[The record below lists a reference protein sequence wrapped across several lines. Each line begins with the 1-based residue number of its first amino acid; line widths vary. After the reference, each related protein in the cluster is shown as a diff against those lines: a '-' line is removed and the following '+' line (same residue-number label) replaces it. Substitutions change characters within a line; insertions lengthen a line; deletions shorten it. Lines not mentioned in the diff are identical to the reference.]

1 MPLDPPPLDQ
11 LLPGYAQA
19 VDELSEALRYYEAH
33 RHRSTDPLWYEA
45 RDRLFAARRQLKRV
59 TAILQPDQPPKTAP
73 FTISI

>member
-19 VDELSEALRYYEAH
+19 VDELSEAQRFYQLHIH
-33 RHRSTDPLWYEA
+33 RKTDPLWYAA
-45 RDRLFAARRQLKRV
+45 RDRLFAARRRLKRV
-59 TAILQPDQPPKTAP
+59 TAILQPDP